1 MLTQRDFNWLINDY
15 QINKPNHGYIGN
27 CGVCTRRRWGGIEST
42 WHIIDA
48 VERAIGE
55 ADICNPCVIHYGF
68 INNRMNIA
76 GLGVHLDIRLR
87 KGRTLYMPCG
97 CGQHDSWEGFNE
109 PRQVQFNPYNSSSF
123 DEVYASP
130 PPPNT
135 RPRTEA
141 RGVSEVVFM
150 ERPLSGEAHEQ
161 TSRREIRE
169 RNITA
174 TEAQL
179 RRATQPSGSSSSFGG
194 GGSAGIRGLTAEELT
209 LRVQERSNQ
218 EQTTPPQMIEREWTQ
233 EYGGVDIDSNN
244 DHIDAVRND
253 DSDIERDNE
262 I

>member
-1 MLTQRDFNWLINDY
+1 MLTQRDFGWLINDY
-15 QINKPNHGYIGN
+15 HINKPNNGYIGN

-48 VERAIGE
+48 VNRAVGE

-68 INNRMNIA
+68 VSDRINLPD
-76 GLGVHLDIRLR
+76 LGVHLDIKLK

-97 CGQHDSWEGFNE
+97 CGENDSLGGLRE
-109 PRQVQFNPYNSSSF
+109 PIQVEFNPYGSSSF
-123 DEVYASP
+123 DDVWASP
-130 PPPNT
+130 PPPTT

-141 RGVSEVVFM
+141 RSVDEMAFM
-150 ERPLSGEAHEQ
+150 ERPLSVEAHEQ
-161 TSRREIRE
+161 TRRREMGE
-169 RNITA
+169 RDITA

-179 RRATQPSGSSSSFGG
+179 RRATQPSGSFSG
-194 GGSAGIRGLTAEELT
+194 GGSAGIRGLTAEELN
-209 LRVQERSNQ
+209 RGVRERSNQ

-233 EYGGVDIDSNN
+233 EHGGIDIDSNN

>member
-68 INNRMNIA
+68 ISNRMNVA

-135 RPRTEA
+135 RPRT
-141 RGVSEVVFM
+141 
-150 ERPLSGEAHEQ
+150 
-161 TSRREIRE
+161 
-169 RNITA
+169 
-174 TEAQL
+174 
-179 RRATQPSGSSSSFGG
+179 
-194 GGSAGIRGLTAEELT
+194 
-209 LRVQERSNQ
+209 
-218 EQTTPPQMIEREWTQ
+218 
-233 EYGGVDIDSNN
+233 
-244 DHIDAVRND
+244 
-253 DSDIERDNE
+253 
-262 I
+262 